1 MENDSKSFIF
11 GYVFEFIV
19 VASVPANQRLSY
31 HCARF
36 HFYGNRAICVEAFKS
51 ILIMNVYM
59 YHFEIITLHSLLS
72 KNILYFIL
80 ITNDNPGIII
90 SFVRITFDL
99 LLKKYW
105 NLFSPSFIP
114 LSLNFNPL
122 E

>member
-51 ILIMNVYM
+51 ILIMSICIYISFRN
-59 YHFEIITLHSLLS
+59 YHVALIIV
-72 KNILYFIL
+72 KKYPILYS
-80 ITNDNPGIII
+80 N
-90 SFVRITFDL
+90 
-99 LLKKYW
+99 Y
-105 NLFSPSFIP
+105 
-114 LSLNFNPL
+114 

>member
-1 MENDSKSFIF
+1 MYENGERFEIF
-11 GYVFEFIV
+11 HLRIRFRV

-51 ILIMNVYM
+51 ILIMSVYM

-80 ITNDNPGIII
+80 ITNDNPEIII
-90 SFVRITFDL
+90 S
-99 LLKKYW
+99 YY
-105 NLFSPSFIP
+105 SS
-114 LSLNFNPL
+114 

>member
-51 ILIMNVYM
+51 ILIMSVYM

-72 KNILYFIL
+72 KSKVSY
-80 ITNDNPGIII
+80 T
-90 SFVRITFDL
+90 
-99 LLKKYW
+99 
-105 NLFSPSFIP
+105 LF
-114 LSLNFNPL
+114 
-122 E
+122 

>member
-1 MENDSKSFIF
+1 MYENGKRFEEIF
-11 GYVFEFIV
+11 HLRIRFRV

-80 ITNDNPGIII
+80 ITNDNPEIII
-90 SFVRITFDL
+90 S
-99 LLKKYW
+99 YY
-105 NLFSPSFIP
+105 SS
-114 LSLNFNPL
+114 